1 MVNSQSLVL
10 VPGLVCDGAVWA
22 HQRAGLADIADCHV
36 PDVRQPDTMQD
47 MAAEV
52 LAGAPERF
60 ALAGFSMGGYIALEV
75 VRQAPERVTRLALV
89 DSGARADARA
99 QTANREAAIAACEAG
114 RFASA
119 IEDMLPLLLHP
130 MRLVDPLAETV
141 RAMAARVGAEAFVR
155 RHRALM
161 SRADGRDVLAELTV
175 PLRVVCG
182 REDRL
187 TPLER
192 SREIADIA
200 KGARLSIVE
209 DCGHM
214 PLLERPQAATAL
226 LRDWLLYD

>member
-1 MVNSQSLVL
+1 MAGRQTVVL

-22 HQRAGLADIADCHV
+22 HQRAGLADVADCLV
-36 PDVRQPDTMQD
+36 PEVCEPDTMQG

-52 LAGAPERF
+52 LAQAPERF

-75 VRQAPERVTRLALV
+75 VRQAPDRVTRLALV
-89 DSGARADARA
+89 DSGARADAPE
-99 QTANREAAIAACEAG
+99 QTVSRKAAMAACQAG
-114 RFASA
+114 RFTSV

-130 MRLVDPLAETV
+130 VRLVHPLADMV
-141 RAMAARVGAEAFVR
+141 RAMAARVGAAAFVR
-155 RHRALM
+155 RQKALM
-161 SRADGRDVLAELTV
+161 SRNDARDLLPGLNV
-175 PLRVVCG
+175 PLRVICG
-182 REDRL
+182 RDDRL

-192 SREIADIA
+192 SREIVDLA
-200 KGARLSIVE
+200 KGARLSLVE